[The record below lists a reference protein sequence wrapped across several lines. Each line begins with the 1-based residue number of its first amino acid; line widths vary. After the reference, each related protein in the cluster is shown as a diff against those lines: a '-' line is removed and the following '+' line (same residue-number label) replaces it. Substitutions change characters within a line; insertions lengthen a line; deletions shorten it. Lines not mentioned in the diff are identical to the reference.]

1 MKTSAWTLSPE
12 TKFSQTRVC
21 KYVTKIEPETF
32 RFRVSVLFFP
42 AVSITWP
49 LSPTLECQ
57 AVKRQTGNPYF
68 TLYHPVW
75 SCFCSNFQTKTFL
88 PRSSMCNLFQA
99 LHLLSLVFSPRSV
112 CSFSP
117 LTSVSVSIY
126 KWKTMPFKQRTS
138 KKQDSS
144 CPREEIFL
152 SLEALSQSW
161 LLCRRKYFLTF
172 IYVWKHWKISKT
184 IRCIVFWHSETMFCF
199 FQLGICQQW
208 CTHHHLCSNA
218 QPWPIL
224 SKLFLADRIKD
235 SPVKSDWKKTAK
247 ILS

>member
-1 MKTSAWTLSPE
+1 MKTSAWTLSPG
-12 TKFSQTRVC
+12 TKFSPTRAC
-21 KYVTKIEPETF
+21 KYVTKTEPETF
-32 RFRVSVLFFP
+32 WFRVSVLFFP

-75 SCFCSNFQTKTFL
+75 SCFCSNFQNKTSLVHTCVTYFKCFIF
-88 PRSSMCNLFQA
+88 S
-99 LHLLSLVFSPRSV
+99 LHLVSPV

-117 LTSVSVSIY
+117 LTSVPVSIY

-138 KKQDSS
+138 KKQDSG

-161 LLCRRKYFLTF
+161 LLCRSFSPLFMYGNTGKYLKLSDVFCYQMLCFVLSAGYLSTMMHTPSLVQQCTALTNF
-172 IYVWKHWKISKT
+172 IKI
-184 IRCIVFWHSETMFCF
+184 IYGR
-199 FQLGICQQW
+199 Q
-208 CTHHHLCSNA
+208 
-218 QPWPIL
+218 
-224 SKLFLADRIKD
+224 D
-235 SPVKSDWKKTAK
+235 
-247 ILS
+247 